1 MLHAGSKIATV
12 PDVRVG
18 VVDRDPDRSMAAG
31 GAREAYGTYRGWASP
46 SGWVELLVGLFALFL
61 TLGLGLE
68 AQERVFEDHDSVAAA
83 TRSEFDTTRRAIIS
97 LESTLSTFSD
107 ELLSARLRSQP
118 LPPDRLDAV
127 GDDWSESLSFIS
139 AFFADREMDDERDL
153 AQDMTMSLTEV
164 MTSLAVLPPEPTV
177 YDSAAARL
185 NAMAAETE
193 RLVASVSAVETEE
206 IAQSRAAL
214 RAAAGT
220 AVERL
225 AADIAVIAVVGLS
238 LAISLIVAA
247 DGLRRIRWRN
257 ARVQERNSNST
268 DSAAKTARSAST
280 EITRWA
286 SSEDSADQPAPS
298 AESRTA
304 SPVPVRLTVN

>member
-1 MLHAGSKIATV
+1 MLHAGSKIPTMSG
-12 PDVRVG
+12 PRVEVG
-18 VVDRDPDRSMAAG
+18 RSRDRSAAAG
-31 GAREAYGTYRGWASP
+31 GTEEADVAYRRGWAST

-61 TLGLGLE
+61 AIGLGLE
-68 AQERVFEDHDSVAAA
+68 AQERIFDDRTPVDTV
-83 TRSEFDTTRRAIIS
+83 TRSEFETTRRAIIS

-127 GDDWSESLSFIS
+127 GDDWSESLPLIS

-164 MTSLAVLPPEPTV
+164 TTSLAVAPPEPTV

-185 NAMAAETE
+185 NAMASETE
-193 RLVASVSAVETEE
+193 RLAASVSAAETEE
-206 IAQSRAAL
+206 ISQSRAAL

-220 AVERL
+220 AVERM

-238 LAISLIVAA
+238 LAISLIVTA
-247 DGLRRIRWRN
+247 DGLRRIRWGN
-257 ARVQERNSNST
+257 ARAQERNSNST

-286 SSEDSADQPAPS
+286 STEDSADQLDPS

-304 SPVPVRLTVN
+304 SPVPVRVTVN

>member
-1 MLHAGSKIATV
+1 MLHAGSKIPTMSS
-12 PDVRVG
+12 PRVEVG
-18 VVDRDPDRSMAAG
+18 RSRDRSMAAG
-31 GAREAYGTYRGWASP
+31 ETEGADVAHRRDWATP
-46 SGWVELLVGLFALFL
+46 SGWIELLVGLFALFL
-61 TLGLGLE
+61 AIGLGLE
-68 AQERVFEDHDSVAAA
+68 AQERIFVDRAPVDSV
-83 TRSEFDTTRRAIIS
+83 TRSEFETTRQAIIS

-107 ELLSARLRSQP
+107 DLLSARLRSQP
-118 LPPDRLDAV
+118 LPPDRLGAV
-127 GDDWSESLSFIS
+127 EAEWSGPLALIS
-139 AFFADREMDDERDL
+139 TFFAERDMDDQRGV

-164 MTSLAVLPPEPTV
+164 TTSLEVAPPQPTV

-185 NAMAAETE
+185 SAMADETE
-193 RLVASVSAVETEE
+193 RLAASVSAAEAEA
-206 IAQSRAAL
+206 IAENRAAL

-238 LAISLIVAA
+238 LAISLIVTA
-247 DGLRRIRWRN
+247 DGLRRIRWGN
-257 ARVQERNSNST
+257 ARAQARNSNST

-286 SSEDSADQPAPS
+286 STEESADQLDPS

-304 SPVPVRLTVN
+304 SPVPVRVTVN